1 MSDHPFDQAIA
12 LQPSGGDRMVGQ
24 THPAYANMV
33 GPYGGITAA
42 VMLNAVLQHP
52 QRLGDPLALT
62 VNFAAAVAPGGF
74 DITARPACTNRSTQH
89 WVLELT
95 QPDAQG
101 QPAVVGTGTAVTAVA
116 RDTWASNDTPM
127 PQVPSAAH
135 TLRQQLGFS
144 VEWVKRYDMRPCEG
158 MLPSHWDG
166 SGSSSL
172 TRQWVRDDPP
182 RPLDVAALTAMAD
195 VFYPRVWLRRAKLV
209 PAGTVSFSVYI
220 HADAATLAAVGE
232 RHLLVQAQAQAF
244 HKGFFDQTAQL
255 WSPDGDLLAVSHQL
269 VYYKE

>member
-1 MSDHPFDQAIA
+1 MSKHPFDQAIA
-12 LQPSGGDRMVGQ
+12 LQSSGGDRMTGH

-42 VMLNAVLQHP
+42 VLLNAVLQHP

-62 VNFAAAVAPGGF
+62 VNFAVAVADGSF
-74 DITARPACTNRSTQH
+74 DILARPARTNRSTQH
-89 WVLELT
+89 WVLDLS

-101 QPAVVGTGTAVTAVA
+101 APAVVATGTAVTAVA

-127 PQVPSAAH
+127 PAAPPAD
-135 TLRQQLGFS
+135 TLPQHALGAR
-144 VEWVKRYDMRPCEG
+144 VEWAKRYDMRPCEG
-158 MLPSHWDG
+158 ALPSRWDG

-172 TRQWVRDDPP
+172 TRQWVRDEPP
-182 RPLDVAALTAMAD
+182 RPLDAAALIAMAD
-195 VFYPRVWLRRAKLV
+195 VFYPRVWLRRATPV

-220 HADAATLAAVGE
+220 HADAATLAAVGA

-244 HKGFFDQTAQL
+244 HKGFFDQNAQL